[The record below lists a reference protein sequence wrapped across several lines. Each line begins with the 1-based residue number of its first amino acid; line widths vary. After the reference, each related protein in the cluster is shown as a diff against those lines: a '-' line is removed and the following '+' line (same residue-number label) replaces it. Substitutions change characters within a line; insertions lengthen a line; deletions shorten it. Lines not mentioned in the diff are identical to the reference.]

1 MKKILALQLIII
13 ALLVSCA
20 SVDYSNVGAVV
31 NSDNSPTTP
40 SYSKLG
46 LKISAEEDE
55 SFASEYF
62 GVINF
67 SFVNNSQD
75 WITIK
80 NIKLDF
86 GNDTINSNINIISGN
101 DILAWKESTM
111 LRNKIDEHNQNV
123 FLGSLALS
131 GALLSTSNNSD
142 VKTAGN
148 TMLLGSITS
157 LSVKEIAE
165 GADRIQYSTI
175 FPANHLLNSN
185 FTIPPGLFVKKWIVI
200 NTKNHNQT
208 GIITK
213 FDIEYQTSTLVTEKV
228 RIVLNERLSK
238 LDKDYISPPV
248 WQKTYFNSI
257 KNKVPKH

>member
-1 MKKILALQLIII
+1 MKKILALQLIVI
-13 ALLVSCA
+13 ALFMSCA

-31 NSDNSPTTP
+31 NSDNTPTERTHTK
-40 SYSKLG
+40 SG

-55 SFASEYF
+55 TFASEYF

-86 GNDTINSNINIISGN
+86 GNDTINSNVTIISGN
-101 DILAWKESTM
+101 DIQAWKESTM

-123 FLGSLALS
+123 FWSSLALS
-131 GALLSTSNNSD
+131 GAWLSTSSNSD
-142 VKTAGN
+142 VKAAGN
-148 TMLLGSITS
+148 NILLGAITS
-157 LSVKEIAE
+157 LSVKEMTEAS
-165 GADRIQYSTI
+165 DRIQYATI
-175 FPANHLLNSN
+175 FPTNHLLNSN

-200 NTKNHNQT
+200 NTKNHKQT

-213 FDIEYQTSTLVTEKV
+213 FDIEYQTSNLETEKV
-228 RIVLNERLSK
+228 RIILNERLKK
-238 LDKDYISPPV
+238 LENDYAGSPI
-248 WQKTYFNSI
+248 WQKAFFGTI
-257 KNKVPKH
+257 KRPKY